1 MEIQQAIDAL
11 SALAQRSRLAVFRL
25 LVQRGPGGMPAG
37 EIADALKVP
46 ANTMS
51 AHLAILNQAGLVNA
65 RRNGR
70 SVVYTVDFDG
80 MKTLM
85 TFLMED
91 CCQGRPE
98 LCGGALQA
106 AASTCAPIREKR
118 RVR

>member
-1 MEIQQAIDAL
+1 MEIEQTIAAL
-11 SALAQRSRLAVFRL
+11 SALAQRSRLGVFRL
-25 LVQRGPGGMPAG
+25 LVRCGPEGMPAG
-37 EIADALKVP
+37 EIAEALKVP

-65 RRNGR
+65 RRDGR

-98 LCGGALQA
+98 LCGGVLQA
-106 AASTCAPIREKR
+106 ASGCAPVRGKR
-118 RVR
+118 RVQ

>member
-1 MEIQQAIDAL
+1 MHAVSTL
-11 SALAQRSRLAVFRL
+11 SALAQRSRLDVFRL
-25 LVQRGPGGMPAG
+25 LVRRGPDGMPAG
-37 EIADALKVP
+37 EIAGALEIP

-51 AHLAILNQAGLVNA
+51 AHLAILNQAGLLNA

-70 SVVYTVDFDG
+70 SMIYSVDFDG

-98 LCGGALQA
+98 LCGVQA
-106 AASTCAPIREKR
+106 PKAACAPSARGKR
-118 RVR
+118 KSR

>member
-1 MEIQQAIDAL
+1 MIQAIDAL
-11 SALAQRSRLAVFRL
+11 SALAQRSRLEVFRL
-25 LVQRGPGGMPAG
+25 LVHRGPAGMPAG
-37 EIADALKVP
+37 EIADAVGIP

-51 AHLAILNQAGLVNA
+51 AHLAILTRAGLVTP
-65 RRNGR
+65 RRSGR

-98 LCGGALQA
+98 LCGGVLQA
-106 AASTCAPIREKR
+106 ATSGCAPARER
-118 RVR
+118 RAR

>member
-1 MEIQQAIDAL
+1 MEIEQVIDAL

-25 LVQRGPGGMPAG
+25 LVRRGPDGMPAG
-37 EIADALKVP
+37 EIAEALKVP

-70 SVVYTVDFDG
+70 SMIYSVDFDG

-98 LCGGALQA
+98 LCGIQA
-106 AASTCAPIREKR
+106 PKAACAPPAREKR
-118 RVR
+118 RSR